1 MSTAFKLEL
10 TVFKL
15 EPVVS
20 PVLNWTSGE
29 FAAAILKTGLFRS
42 YHHVVLHL
50 STFVNRDRET
60 LLRRRHLSHK
70 IIKCFGHNVEIISHV
85 SKVGDTFSNGVVWV

>member
-1 MSTAFKLEL
+1 MSTAFKLEPA
-10 TVFKL
+10 VFKL
-15 EPVVS
+15 GPVVS

-60 LLRRRHLSHK
+60 LLSADICLIR
-70 IIKCFGHNVEIISHV
+70 FGHNVEIISHV